1 MSDEIVTKSV
11 FAGLAGVSKPRVSQL
26 ISDGKISGDAIVGH
40 GHRARI
46 RVAVAQEQL
55 GSRLNVLQRISHST
69 AQSSDQTTIDERIKS
84 ERLAQLQHANI
95 RAAEDAALRAGIYVR
110 ADDVKQQ
117 FGAVASRLMTSFELA
132 FMPMANAVVA
142 AKAQTAT
149 DVLRAMRV
157 AWLEAR
163 AQAAKA
169 QGEAALAIPPMV
181 ESGDAAGQP

>member
-1 MSDEIVTKSV
+1 MSDEIVSKSV
-11 FAGLAGVSKPRVSQL
+11 FASLAGVSKPRVSQW

-69 AQSSDQTTIDERIKS
+69 TPPGDEHTFDERIKA
-84 ERLAQLQHANI
+84 ERLAQLQHSNA
-95 RAAEDAALRAGIYVR
+95 RAAEDAAIRAGAYVKS
-110 ADDVKQQ
+110 DDVRQQ
-117 FGAVASRLMTSFELA
+117 FGGIAARMLAAFESSFL
-132 FMPMANAVVA
+132 PMANAIVA
-142 AKAQTAT
+142 AKAQTLS

-157 AWLEAR
+157 AWLETR

-169 QGEAALAIPPMV
+169 QGEEALAMPSLV
-181 ESGDAAGQP
+181 EGGTDAVS